1 MSAVIAERA
10 LEPAERWFAVW
21 TRSQCEAKV
30 EELLRRKQFELFLPR
45 VRAPSRRR
53 DRYVVLER
61 PLFPGY
67 LFLRFALSRES
78 YISIASTD
86 GVVRILGE
94 RWDTLHPV
102 PDEQVEAVRRI
113 VTYASRARTVPWI
126 RIGDRVCIVAGPLA
140 GLEGFVQ
147 AWRAGRATF
156 VVSVDLLQRS
166 VGVEVEAR
174 AVERV

>member
-1 MSAVIAERA
+1 M
-10 LEPAERWFAVW
+10 
-21 TRSQCEAKV
+21 
-30 EELLRRKQFELFLPR
+30 
-45 VRAPSRRR
+45 
-53 DRYVVLER
+53 
-61 PLFPGY
+61 

-126 RIGDRVCIVAGPLA
+126 RIRSPVA
-140 GLEGFVQ
+140 
-147 AWRAGRATF
+147 
-156 VVSVDLLQRS
+156 
-166 VGVEVEAR
+166 
-174 AVERV
+174 

>member
-30 EELLRRKQFELFLPR
+30 EELLRRKQFELFLPS

-67 LFLRFALSRES
+67 LFLRFAPSRET

-113 VTYASRARTVPWI
+113 VTYASRARTVPASITCARPGKTLGSELSWLCCHDGGFG
-126 RIGDRVCIVAGPLA
+126 RRSRTRSRGRPASGTDRGGRPD
-140 GLEGFVQ
+140 GL
-147 AWRAGRATF
+147 
-156 VVSVDLLQRS
+156 
-166 VGVEVEAR
+166 
-174 AVERV
+174 